1 MVASIPDPAGHP
13 VEHAV
18 DLLHAVNRAI
28 RKAAVAAQPEGA
40 PSPAE
45 ARALRVLGNSAGGMR
60 MSELADALRIAR
72 RSTTSVVDALTAA
85 GLVVRSPDPED
96 GRAVVVELTA
106 AGRDELRRA
115 SRRRAEAGAAVL
127 SRLTEQE
134 LTTLTALLSR
144 LV

>member
-1 MVASIPDPAGHP
+1 MVASIPDPE
-13 VEHAV
+13 EHRAERAV
-18 DLLHAVNRAI
+18 DLLHAVNRTI

-45 ARALRVLGNSAGGMR
+45 ARALRVLGGAAGGMR

-72 RSTTSVVDALTAA
+72 RSTTSVVDALVAA
-85 GLVVRSPDPED
+85 GRVSRHADPRD

-106 AGRDELRRA
+106 DGRAELARA
-115 SRRRAEAGAAVL
+115 SRRRAAAGAEVL
-127 SRLTEQE
+127 SALTPDE
-134 LTTLTALLSR
+134 LVTLTRLLAR